1 MNGNTR
7 HTPFLPA
14 RCLPFHPVGKP
25 FREVAGK
32 GGTKEDVRGGREEKS
47 RGIWVLAKEWEGERD
62 NPGLKAGGEVVW
74 GQVDVQIK
82 LEAVVGLNG

>member
-47 RGIWVLAKEWEGERD
+47 RDMSIGEGMGGRER
-62 NPGLKAGGEVVW
+62 
-74 GQVDVQIK
+74 
-82 LEAVVGLNG
+82 